1 MSKVA
6 KKKVNS
12 RKKEK
17 SYTIEDSV
25 FGQFTIK
32 YTDSPWW
39 KDKEKVVKL
48 IAGFKMDCKPAELR
62 ILTGITDDQ
71 MRYFFEKNTELSRIF
86 EDFRKTPSL
95 KARATVVRAVSTDV
109 QTAFKYL
116 ERKEADEFK
125 EKKEIE
131 VHDQPILIDDIME

>member
-1 MSKVA
+1 MTA
-6 KKKVNS
+6 KEKKP
-12 RKKEK
+12 RKKLK
-17 SYTIEDSV
+17 SYKIHDAIYGD
-25 FGQFTIK
+25 FLIK
-32 YTDSPWW
+32 YYDNPWW
-39 KDKEKVVKL
+39 ANEEKVTKL
-48 IAGFKMDCKPAELR
+48 ITGFKMDCKPGELR
-62 ILTGITDDQ
+62 ILTGISEKQ
-71 MRYFFEKNTELSRIF
+71 MRDFKDAHEELWRIF